1 MELLK
6 IQLQDAGRTAVKGIY
21 LTILLVLFGIDS
33 GAWTSLNKILVKG
46 AKKLWGKK

>member
-33 GAWTSLNKILVKG
+33 GAWTGDCWDV
-46 AKKLWGKK
+46 